1 MINNIT
7 DHPQKRGCQ
16 KERVYRKHSCSYH
29 SKEKRNERHMNSMI
43 FCKGCSCEMGK
54 RKDVPNKRRCDD
66 CKIKIKKENNIKN
79 RKYINEY
86 YKDRYNNDEEYRK
99 RVREYQ
105 TNYNKKKRL
114 NDKEVK

>member
-1 MINNIT
+1 
-7 DHPQKRGCQ
+7 
-16 KERVYRKHSCSYH
+16 
-29 SKEKRNERHMNSMI
+29 MNSMI

-99 RVREYQ
+99 KGYGASGEVSQGVNVFSNVTSLVEMDQFEAAAKRHKLREGGWGEDTGKDCETIQ
-105 TNYNKKKRL
+105 SG
-114 NDKEVK
+114 